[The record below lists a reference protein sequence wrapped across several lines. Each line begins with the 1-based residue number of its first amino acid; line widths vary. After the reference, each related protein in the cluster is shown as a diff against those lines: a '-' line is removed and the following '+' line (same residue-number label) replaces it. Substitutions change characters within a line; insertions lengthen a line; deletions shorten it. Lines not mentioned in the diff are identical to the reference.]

1 LMEGSP
7 NNASGAHGDT
17 RDAKAAQLA
26 ALHRMDKI
34 VVPKTPVPVGF
45 GPSFMRALADPDTKT
60 ILMCG
65 TGACKSRV
73 ALAFSEFVEG
83 GGFDFCHSAILVPE
97 LKRLGKRIV
106 WLSYSFGL
114 ISNVT
119 AETVFSCSEDKG
131 PIVKLVSA
139 SSGGPPNYQPE
150 IGFCKS
156 LDAAFPADAPHTM
169 YACYARDFAIT
180 TLSQV
185 YRHIVAA
192 HDVDTLLMIDGG
204 SDSLM
209 RGDESGLGDP
219 VEDAVSVGAGA
230 SLRTLRHKFLLSVGF
245 GADRFNGVSDGAS
258 LRAVAELTKL
268 GGFRGSVSVEPD
280 DPGFAFYRATLE
292 TIYALQTF
300 RSVLSSLILAAGEG
314 EYGMVVPKHS
324 GGRVREGS
332 AYVWPLM
339 NMLWAFDVD
348 AVAARSWIVGWIREA
363 KSQDESQ
370 MMLMIER
377 RKIKIRDEE

>member
-1 LMEGSP
+1 
-7 NNASGAHGDT
+7 
-17 RDAKAAQLA
+17 
-26 ALHRMDKI
+26 
-34 VVPKTPVPVGF
+34 VPPGH
-45 GPSFMRALADPDTKT
+45 
-60 ILMCG
+60 
-65 TGACKSRV
+65 SRV
-73 ALAFSEFVEG
+73 FLCSFNEQG

-106 WLSYSFGL
+106 WLSYSFGT

-119 AETVFSCSEDKG
+119 AETVFSCSDKG
-131 PIVKLVSA
+131 PLVKLVSA
-139 SSGGPPNYQPE
+139 QSGGPPNYQPE
-150 IGFCKS
+150 IGYCKS
-156 LDAAFPADAPHTM
+156 LDAAYPADAPHTM

-185 YRHIVAA
+185 YRHIVDT
-192 HDVDTLLMIDGG
+192 HDIDTLLMIDGG

-209 RGDESGLGDP
+209 RGDEAGLGDP
-219 VEDAVSVGAGA
+219 IEDAVSVGAGA

-258 LRAVAELTKL
+258 LRAVAELTKA
-268 GGFRGSVSVEPD
+268 GGFRGSASVEPD
-280 DPGFAFYRATLE
+280 DPGFAFYRSTLE
-292 TIYALQTF
+292 TIYAHQTF

-314 EYGMVVPKHS
+314 EYGMIVPKHSGESVLFLSSVVLICYS

-348 AVAARSWIVGWIREA
+348 AVAARSWTVGWIREA
-363 KSQDESQ
+363 KSHDESQ